1 MAQER
6 KTTGRQPFKNRGER
20 KPKFIPRRKVC
31 AFCVNK
37 DQVIDYKD
45 PVKLRRFISD
55 NGKIERRHRTGTCAR
70 HQRTLALAIKRAR
83 FIALLPHTVA
93 HIRKAAGIVAQ

>member
-20 KPKFIPRRKVC
+20 KPKFIPRRRVC

-37 DQVIDYKD
+37 DQVIDYKE
-45 PVKLRRFISD
+45 PSKLRRYVSD

-70 HQRTLALAIKRAR
+70 HQRTLAAAIKRAR
-83 FIALLPHTVA
+83 FIALLPHTA
-93 HIRKAAGIVAQ
+93 AQIRKTGGIAL